1 MGRKELMELLQ
12 DTENGQANHALWSA
26 YFTKREDGVVICTA
40 CHVPVQFHE
49 SPARGFTCN
58 RKPRTLSVALIAI
71 GMLSLTA
78 LVSLVYRT
86 SHKQLP
92 KQTLRSPQAAI
103 NIPRSRDLF
112 QPFDCS
118 DIDLTWSSSVIRD
131 MCIAT
136 VAKMPIFGS
145 AITIESVYSMKV
157 PYTVCNS
164 GSHGQGLCT
173 TGSLPKGSILF
184 TEKILREK
192 NDSHID
198 CDDDDGFSFRVRD
211 FDAFRRLLSVLN
223 KPAYQCRLIM
233 WAYND
238 LGDSNKESYV
248 HASISVTSLVNHG
261 RYPTIG
267 YVNQDLCS
275 NPNISRSSCL
285 SAKYYATTELVEGDE
300 YMENYCNEYRNDR
313 PWLVQLK
320 KDMGLLRKVAR
331 YGESDCTV

>member
-1 MGRKELMELLQ
+1 
-12 DTENGQANHALWSA
+12 
-26 YFTKREDGVVICTA
+26 
-40 CHVPVQFHE
+40 
-49 SPARGFTCN
+49 
-58 RKPRTLSVALIAI
+58 
-71 GMLSLTA
+71 
-78 LVSLVYRT
+78 
-86 SHKQLP
+86 
-92 KQTLRSPQAAI
+92 
-103 NIPRSRDLF
+103 
-112 QPFDCS
+112 
-118 DIDLTWSSSVIRD
+118 
-131 MCIAT
+131 
-136 VAKMPIFGS
+136 
-145 AITIESVYSMKV
+145 
-157 PYTVCNS
+157 
-164 GSHGQGLCT
+164 
-173 TGSLPKGSILF
+173 
-184 TEKILREK
+184 
-192 NDSHID
+192 
-198 CDDDDGFSFRVRD
+198 
-211 FDAFRRLLSVLN
+211 
-223 KPAYQCRLIM
+223 M